1 MPALLITYL
10 YPAIVDD
17 KYHQLYRYDEYAKC
31 RMYACRSKLMSYV
44 GELNLYRFSFSI
56 NAHNASVE
64 AAFVN

>member
-1 MPALLITYL
+1 MPTLLNTYL

-17 KYHQLYRYDEYAKC
+17 KNYRYDEYAKC

-44 GELNLYRFSFSI
+44 GYLNLYRFSISI

-64 AAFVN
+64 AARLLSN